1 MSLID
6 KILNRKKDIKL
17 QKGVNA
23 IQNIYDE
30 SDSKKEAT
38 QNAVNKVIEEIQ
50 LHPDMPVGSFLKMLQ
65 ERTDLTD
72 SDLVRIVKQMPDV
85 KSEEATI
92 EAVEK
97 LDLSSEAIR
106 EILQDAPVSP
116 ITAQQI
122 AKQIPDETI
131 QKKQQAE
138 IEQLLEKQEQEKIL
152 AGERKT
158 ITELNKLYNSC
169 ENINDSVLVEQLADL
184 NLENASPQINEHL
197 KHIIAKKIAL
207 NYMQF
212 GGPKLP
218 TMMRIMPAVDMLEQ
232 NLPGLIET
240 EYQKA
245 KTDYDEKGKQ
255 YHTYGKQ
262 EKQMVKQKILENI
275 AKKVAQDFKEIGD
288 INVPQIEQLR
298 NLSPE
303 ELKVFIHTVQTFC
316 SDEQLTEYDID
327 SIQKQ
332 LKGETTEE
340 LQDLNRMLEKMKSKD
355 RETVIRDF
363 INSLKARENK
373 TPIQKEID
381 TARSEADKLLSK
393 LPDKE
398 KLDALNIFSATLQ
411 EYSKAKNMLKKPNTP
426 STDDGSR

>member
-138 IEQLLEKQEQEKIL
+138 IKQLLEKQEQEKIL

-197 KHIIAKKIAL
+197 K
-207 NYMQF
+207 
-212 GGPKLP
+212 
-218 TMMRIMPAVDMLEQ
+218 
-232 NLPGLIET
+232 
-240 EYQKA
+240 
-245 KTDYDEKGKQ
+245 
-255 YHTYGKQ
+255 
-262 EKQMVKQKILENI
+262 
-275 AKKVAQDFKEIGD
+275 
-288 INVPQIEQLR
+288 
-298 NLSPE
+298 S
-303 ELKVFIHTVQTFC
+303 
-316 SDEQLTEYDID
+316 
-327 SIQKQ
+327 
-332 LKGETTEE
+332 
-340 LQDLNRMLEKMKSKD
+340 
-355 RETVIRDF
+355 VIYER
-363 INSLKARENK
+363 A
-373 TPIQKEID
+373 
-381 TARSEADKLLSK
+381 
-393 LPDKE
+393 
-398 KLDALNIFSATLQ
+398 
-411 EYSKAKNMLKKPNTP
+411 
-426 STDDGSR
+426 